1 MTGGCAVICKS
12 LLIIVATIVTLWSD
26 TPFAHGQKA
35 TELFIPVGQSPGLSN
50 KVTVIGTIDA
60 IDAPG
65 RTLAIAGPSGRW
77 RATITDRT
85 QIWLDRSK
93 LRLTNQTGT
102 FASLRKGLVVEVKY
116 EDPEGREKGQGP
128 AEWVKVQIRAYGQG
142 ER

>member
-1 MTGGCAVICKS
+1 MICKL
-12 LLIIVATIVTLWSD
+12 LLIIVATIITLWSG

-35 TELFIPVGQSPGLSN
+35 TEIFIPAGQSPGLSN
-50 KVTVIGTIDA
+50 KVTVIGTIEA
-60 IDAPG
+60 IDAPA
-65 RTLAIAGPSGRW
+65 RTLTITGRPGRW

-116 EDPEGREKGQGP
+116 EDPEERKKGQGP
-128 AEWVKVQIRAYGQG
+128 AEWVKVQITELSPPPGGTRQ
-142 ER
+142 